1 MGIPL
6 QTCAAV
12 TSSAT
17 NKNLE
22 QFSAGGS
29 SDNCLLITS

>member
-12 TSSAT
+12 TSGAT

-22 QFSAGGS
+22 LSGS
-29 SDNCLLITS
+29 